1 MWCHMPLILGPGVLD
16 YVRAAPRVRPASKQV
31 IANLPVI
38 MITEEALK
46 KLGEDADC
54 YICKE
59 DLEEHNSSPIC
70 RHELQTDDH
79 EYESW
84 KEREEEA
91 EEDRKGAANA
101 IGGGEYMYVASP
113 PHPNHKSDPQAP
125 QNHYGPT
132 QSTGLQREPDKP
144 HGL

>member
-16 YVRAAPRVRPASKQV
+16 YVRAAPRVRPASKQ
-31 IANLPVI
+31 
-38 MITEEALK
+38 
-46 KLGEDADC
+46 
-54 YICKE
+54 
-59 DLEEHNSSPIC
+59 EEHNSSPIC

-101 IGGGEYMYVASP
+101 IGGGEYM
-113 PHPNHKSDPQAP
+113 
-125 QNHYGPT
+125 
-132 QSTGLQREPDKP
+132 
-144 HGL
+144 HGAFKCGRRVSRPKAGSRATCRRT

>member
-59 DLEEHNSSPIC
+59 DLVVGDKMQELPC
-70 RHELQTDDH
+70 RRSTILVRYAGMSCRRMITSTRVGRSGRRRPRKTEKELRMLLEVVNTC
-79 EYESW
+79 
-84 KEREEEA
+84 
-91 EEDRKGAANA
+91 
-101 IGGGEYMYVASP
+101 MLL
-113 PHPNHKSDPQAP
+113 
-125 QNHYGPT
+125 
-132 QSTGLQREPDKP
+132 LQFVKFA
-144 HGL
+144 

>member
-16 YVRAAPRVRPASKQV
+16 YVRAAPRVRPASKQ
-31 IANLPVI
+31 
-38 MITEEALK
+38 
-46 KLGEDADC
+46 
-54 YICKE
+54 
-59 DLEEHNSSPIC
+59 EEHNSSPIC

-113 PHPNHKSDPQAP
+113 VCQICINSHSVHHIKHVSKYN
-125 QNHYGPT
+125 
-132 QSTGLQREPDKP
+132 L
-144 HGL
+144 